1 MTLYEISH
9 IRQSNRSLNKRW
21 FTCREMNL
29 IVWFRR
35 NMPVSFQLTFN
46 NNGQEQTINWAQ
58 QRGFSLHLNNLAKKG
73 FFHRQKTPLLVNYC
87 DQKDLAL
94 VRREFLVACENIEV
108 GITDFIYARL
118 MEYPSL
124 SSRPRA
130 SQIDHPVVR

>member
-35 NMPVSFQLTFN
+35 NVPVSFQLTFN
-46 NNGQEQTINWAQ
+46 KNAQEHTINWAQ
-58 QRGFSLHLNNLAKKG
+58 QRGFSLYLNNSAEKE
-73 FFHRQKTPLLVNYC
+73 FFQQQKSPLLVNYC
-87 DQKDLAL
+87 DQKDM
-94 VRREFLVACENIEV
+94 VIIRRNFLVACEHIEV

-118 MEYPSL
+118 MEYPKIHANL
-124 SSRPRA
+124 DA
-130 SQIDHPVVR
+130 SHTGQPMAR